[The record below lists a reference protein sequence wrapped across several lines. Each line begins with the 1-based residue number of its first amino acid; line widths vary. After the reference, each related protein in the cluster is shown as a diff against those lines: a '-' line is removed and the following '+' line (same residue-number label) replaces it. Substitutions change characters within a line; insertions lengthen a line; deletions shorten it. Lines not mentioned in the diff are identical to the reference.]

1 MNVDN
6 ELAAQVT
13 AGKEAQDFTRDTF
26 VFDALS
32 LFYVLDDRYAE
43 RCLAGGVNAANVTF
57 FHEGKGWE
65 DVLRQIDT
73 GLGKIDKSPYLM
85 LAKNSADLDAAKA
98 AGKLAVIVGSQGS
111 DALEDQPWRV
121 RLLHRLGFRI
131 FGLAYTGA
139 TMFADGCG
147 ERRDAG
153 VSVLGQELIEEVN
166 ALNLILDLSHCGHR
180 TRAEATALAT
190 FPTCTHSNAYA
201 VNANDRNTKDETA
214 KAIAA
219 KEGIVGVCGLP
230 RSVWPTSSP
239 TLSQL
244 LDHLDHWTTTVGFD
258 HTGIG
263 FDFIEGFVD
272 SRKENSGTAHK
283 PPKWRVL
290 RPDIFGTTED
300 FFTDSYPVGMHS
312 IRLLPNFTQG
322 MMDRQYSKE
331 QMAAILGGNWRRLFA
346 AANG

>member
-1 MNVDN
+1 MD
-6 ELAAQVT
+6 EQLAAEVT
-13 AGKEAQDFTRDTF
+13 ASAEAAAFTRETF

-43 RCLAGGVNAANVTF
+43 RCLEGGVNAANVTF
-57 FHEGKGWE
+57 FAEGKGWD
-65 DVLRQIDT
+65 DVLRQVDV
-73 GLGKIDKSPYLM
+73 GLGKIARSPYLA
-85 LAKNSADLDAAKA
+85 LATTSADLDAARA

-111 DALEDQPWRV
+111 DALEDKPWRV
-121 RLLHRLGFRI
+121 RILHRLGFRI

-166 ALNLILDLSHCGHR
+166 ALNLILDLSHCSHR
-180 TRAEATALAT
+180 TRAEATELAT
-190 FPTCTHSNAYA
+190 FPTCTHSNAFA
-201 VNANDRNTKDETA
+201 VVPNDRNTKDETA
-214 KAIAA
+214 RAIAA
-219 KEGIVGVCGLP
+219 KNGIVGVCGLP
-230 RSVWPTSSP
+230 RSVWPTNKP
-239 TLSQL
+239 TLAQL
-244 LDHLDHWTTTVGFD
+244 LDHLDHWVSTAGVE

-272 SRKENSGTAHK
+272 ARKAGGQYK
-283 PPKWRVL
+283 PPKWRIL

-300 FFTDSYPVGMHS
+300 FFNDSYPVGMHS

-322 MMDRQYSKE
+322 MMDRGYTRE
-331 QMAAILGGNWRRLFA
+331 QMTAILGGNWRRLFSA
-346 AANG
+346 AAG